1 MEASY
6 PHRGFRESDRMSQ
19 SRESPQSL
27 PLIPEQASLVIG
39 DRIITPTGREG
50 VIILPKFDTPLHHL
64 IEFENGAVLWM
75 LREILHLAPATPVKK
90 RRKTG

>member
-1 MEASY
+1 
-6 PHRGFRESDRMSQ
+6 MSQ
-19 SRESPQSL
+19 PTKKPPSL

-75 LREILHLAPATPVKK
+75 LRGILSAAPVTPTKK
-90 RRKTG
+90 RRKPA